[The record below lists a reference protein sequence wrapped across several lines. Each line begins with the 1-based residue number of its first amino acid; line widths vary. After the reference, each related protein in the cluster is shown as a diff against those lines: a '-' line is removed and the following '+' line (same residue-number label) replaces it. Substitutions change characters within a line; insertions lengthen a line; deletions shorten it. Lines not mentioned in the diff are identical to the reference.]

1 VELRGLEPLTS
12 SMPGGRGSARDGV
25 RALMECSD
33 VQVLPSPF
41 SPGAPQFAS
50 QASNGD
56 QADPEP
62 QFSAREPVNPLVR

>member
-1 VELRGLEPLTS
+1 
-12 SMPGGRGSARDGV
+12 
-25 RALMECSD
+25 MECSD